1 MGVLYKFFSF
11 IGFLLLLVMI
21 AGASYDFVTH
31 EKNLDLTKLD
41 KTSKGF
47 VKRGYVLDFHY
58 DCKSGGFKGIQV
70 FRAMVSYKEMSAEQ
84 KSRLHFQKACEGMMD
99 NKTAAAPKTE
109 STTETKTTE
118 TKPAETTEEKKPE
131 EKKDEPGT

>member
-31 EKNLDLTKLD
+31 EKNLDLAKLD
-41 KTSKGF
+41 KTTNGF

-84 KSRLHFQKACEGMMD
+84 KNKLHFQKACEGMIGT
-99 NKTAAAPKTE
+99 KTATAPKTE
-109 STTETKTTE
+109 SAPTE
-118 TKPAETTEEKKPE
+118 TKPAETTPEKTEEKKE
-131 EKKDEPGT
+131 ESGT